1 MHEYEIYLPIVLP
14 WILGGHGSVT
24 SVFIPRNDKKLIAS
38 SINNTWQINNWG
50 QFIHSPQYGPLL
62 LPNLK
67 LFHKGTTGNLSTELN
82 SCRNIQRVILV
93 NGIPNRR
100 AWHMD
105 FRRPNKY
112 KNLITCR
119 FKCPYTLTESNT
131 TSARRKE
138 T

>member
-1 MHEYEIYLPIVLP
+1 MSTKYIYLFYFLEYWTDMDLWPLFSYLEI
-14 WILGGHGSVT
+14 T
-24 SVFIPRNDKKLIAS
+24 KKMIAS

-82 SCRNIQRVILV
+82 SCRNIQGVTLV
-93 NGIPNRR
+93 NGIPTRR